1 MDPQHGAVF
10 QLIGNGLLISAAVV
24 CTASVVLHLRV
35 PWWRSEMGR
44 HLLAYMGVM
53 ALTLDLGVIRIVF
66 GDSPW
71 FQLVRLLVFV
81 GVPLVMAQRL
91 WLQVKAQ
98 RDTSA
103 RRDTPNP

>member
-1 MDPQHGAVF
+1 MH
-10 QLIGNGLLISAAVV
+10 
-24 CTASVVLHLRV
+24 R
-35 PWWRSEMGR
+35 R
-44 HLLAYMGVM
+44 HQPRFRHS
-53 ALTLDLGVIRIVF
+53 LDLGVIRIVF

-98 RDTSA
+98 RDNTD
-103 RRDTPNP
+103 RHDR